1 MARINPSNHDFT
13 VCMCMYIQAD
23 KKTSVPSRIFWR
35 KKEGSKDVSFDN
47 TPFIVSEEKKMD
59 CQYGKHYF
67 KERQPK
73 QCQKKRLCLQGSRK
87 IGCHAHI
94 EIKGYTLY
102 PEYALQ
108 SDSEAHTEGATR
120 KLKEENLNRLR
131 DNLSQGKAVATK
143 KVYFV
148 ALPTVEAHSGHKVG
162 EQGGFA
168 QRIHP
173 ELIHQI
179 NEMVL
184 QGITDSSE
192 VKRALKFY
200 VENHLSKQHGINP
213 LETDRSFYPTLR
225 DIQNHIYKSKKQLEL
240 SALDQENLRLKIQE
254 WKRDK
259 PESLFYFRP
268 YIKNQSV
275 DEKEVPIPQ
284 PVSMT
289 PNSGRFNG
297 NCSSEESISV
307 QVDTDE
313 FEETLLYVHQE
324 KWQRDLMQRYANNIS
339 LLDATYKTTKYDLS
353 LFFLC
358 VKTNIGYSVVAEFV
372 IQSETTQQISEAL
385 AVLKQWNPNWKP
397 SFFIIDY
404 SEAELSAIE
413 EVFPSTKVYLCDFH
427 REQAWERWCKVRDTV
442 TAHVVH
448 T

>member
-1 MARINPSNHDFT
+1 
-13 VCMCMYIQAD
+13 
-23 KKTSVPSRIFWR
+23 
-35 KKEGSKDVSFDN
+35 
-47 TPFIVSEEKKMD
+47 MD

-67 KERQPK
+67 RERQPK
-73 QCQKKRLCLQGSRK
+73 QCQKRRLCLQGSRK

-102 PEYALQ
+102 PEYALLN
-108 SDSEAHTEGATR
+108 DSKAQTEGAIR
-120 KLKEENLNRLR
+120 KLREENLNTLR
-131 DNLSQGKAVATK
+131 HNLLQGKAVATR
-143 KVYFV
+143 KVYYV
-148 ALPTVEAHSGHKVG
+148 ALPTVEAHSGHEVG

-173 ELIHQI
+173 ELIQQI

-184 QGITDSSE
+184 KGITDSSE

-213 LETDRSFYPTLR
+213 NETDRSFYPTLR

-259 PESLFYFRP
+259 SESLFYFRP
-268 YIKNQSV
+268 YKKNQSTS
-275 DEKEVPIPQ
+275 ETEAPIPK
-284 PVSMT
+284 PVAT
-289 PNSGRFNG
+289 PPNSGRFNG
-297 NCSSEESISV
+297 NSSSEERMPE
-307 QVDTDE
+307 QADANE
-313 FEETLLYVHQE
+313 FEETLLYVHQD
-324 KWQRDLMQRYANNIS
+324 KWQRDLMQRYANNIT

-353 LFFLC
+353 LFFVC
-358 VKTNIGYSVVAEFV
+358 VKTNVGYSVVAEFV

-385 AVLKQWNPNWKP
+385 AVLQQWNPNWKP

-427 REQAWERWCKVRDTV
+427 REQAWERWCKVIHMQYTCS
-442 TAHVVH
+442 
-448 T
+448 